1 MVKLQRGMIFLVCF
15 ALLTAFTAYAAPE
28 KHETTGQYVDDSVI
42 TTRVK
47 TAIFNDAALKTLQ
60 INVKTYK
67 GVVQLSGFVD
77 SAENVS
83 KAGVIAQGVDN
94 VVSVKNDLL
103 VK

>member
-1 MVKLQRGMIFLVCF
+1 MVKLQRILVLLACF
-15 ALLTAFTAYAAPE
+15 TLMSAFSGIAGTE

-42 TTRVK
+42 TTKVK
-47 TAIFNDAALKTLQ
+47 AAIFNEPSLKSLQ

-77 SAENVS
+77 SVQSVS
-83 KAGVIAQGVDN
+83 TAGEIARKIEN
-94 VVSVKNDLL
+94 VVSVINDLV